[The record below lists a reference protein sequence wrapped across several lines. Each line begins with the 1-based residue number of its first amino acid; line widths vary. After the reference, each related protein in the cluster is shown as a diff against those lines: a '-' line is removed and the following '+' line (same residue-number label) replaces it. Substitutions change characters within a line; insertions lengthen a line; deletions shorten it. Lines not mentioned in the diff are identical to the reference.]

1 MRPIDADA
9 LKEKL
14 KTKDAAVMTLLGF
27 FELIDEMPTINHT
40 RIEPK
45 NGKWR
50 TTETLAVCSEC
61 GTIFENSQLF
71 GVKFANFCPYCGADM
86 KGV

>member
-27 FELIDEMPTINHT
+27 FELIDEMPTIDVKECDIYGF
-40 RIEPK
+40 RSI
-45 NGKWR
+45 
-50 TTETLAVCSEC
+50 CSTSGSREDH
-61 GTIFENSQLF
+61 GR
-71 GVKFANFCPYCGADM
+71 
-86 KGV
+86 